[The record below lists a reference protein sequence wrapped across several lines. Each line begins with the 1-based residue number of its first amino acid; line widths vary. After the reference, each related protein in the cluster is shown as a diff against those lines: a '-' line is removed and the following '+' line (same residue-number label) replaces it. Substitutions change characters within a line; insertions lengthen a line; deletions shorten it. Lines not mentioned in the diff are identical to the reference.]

1 MKALTLTRARS
12 LAIAAFALLAGC
24 KDDVTVDLTNLAG
37 PPGSSLQG
45 DDLRL
50 ASGTALVV
58 EARPKE
64 DGEASTVAVDLVA
77 GEPFK
82 AFKTTTKNRF
92 VVIADHPGQA
102 TIRVVADGEDVRTI
116 KADAF

>member
-1 MKALTLTRARS
+1 MKKL
-12 LAIAAFALLAGC
+12 AFAALVVLTGC
-24 KDDVTVDLTNLAG
+24 KDDVTVDLTNLQG
-37 PPGSSLQG
+37 PPGSSLKG

-64 DGEASTVAVDLVA
+64 DGEASTVAVELVA
-77 GEPFK
+77 AEPFK

-92 VVIADHPGQA
+92 VIVAEGAGHA
-102 TIRVVADGEDVRTI
+102 TIRVVADGEDVRTVT
-116 KADAF
+116 AEAF